1 MVKGFILV
9 TTSPS
14 MEKAAVKALS
24 KIPEVQ
30 EAHVLFGEYD
40 ILLKVEA
47 KDLDDLGRIV
57 IKKIRSKPG
66 VIDTETLS
74 GMDSL

>member
-1 MVKGFILV
+1 MVIGFILV

-14 MEKAAVKALS
+14 MEKVAVKALS
-24 KIPEVQ
+24 KVPEVQ
-30 EAHVLFGEYD
+30 EAHLLFGEYD

-47 KDLDDLGRIV
+47 KDMDDLGRIV
-57 IKKIRSKPG
+57 IKKIRAKKG

-74 GMDSL
+74 GMDYY